1 MGEYDSGR
9 TMMERSYVRENE
21 AERARLKA
29 VVDRLTDVDLVRA
42 MSEDWTVGVG
52 LMHLAF
58 WDGLSLAKFE
68 EWERTGEVQIPPMRD
83 MVDGINQA
91 MLPWWRSIAPAQV
104 RHAVVAAAEAVDH
117 KAETLP
123 APIVE
128 AILAV
133 RPRSLTRAIHRR
145 QHLDQIERALTR

>member
-1 MGEYDSGR
+1 MD
-9 TMMERSYVRENE
+9 RSYVAENA

-29 VVDRLTDVDLVRA
+29 IVARLTDADLARPL
-42 MSEDWTVGVG
+42 SQDWTVGVG

-91 MLPWWRSIAPAQV
+91 MVPWWRTIAPAQV
-104 RHAVVAAAEAVDH
+104 KHAVVAAAEAVDH
-117 KAETLP
+117 QAATLP
-123 APIVE
+123 APIIE
-128 AILAV
+128 AILAL
-133 RPRSLTRAIHRR
+133 RPQSLRRANHRR
-145 QHLDQIERALTR
+145 QHLDQIERALAG

>member
-1 MGEYDSGR
+1 
-9 TMMERSYVRENE
+9 MERSYVVENE

-29 VVDRLTDVDLVRA
+29 IVDRLTDGDLARA

-58 WDGLSLAKFE
+58 WDGLSLSKFE
-68 EWERTGEVQIPPMRD
+68 EWERTGAVQIPPLQD
-83 MVDGINQA
+83 MVDGINHA
-91 MLPWWRSIAPAQV
+91 MLPWWRTIAPAQI
-104 RHAVVAAAEAVDH
+104 RHAVVAAAEVVDR

-123 APIVE
+123 APIIE

-133 RPRSLTRAIHRR
+133 RPRSLARATHRR
-145 QHLDQIERALTR
+145 QHLDQIERALAG

>member
-1 MGEYDSGR
+1 
-9 TMMERSYVRENE
+9 MERSYVAENDV
-21 AERARLKA
+21 ERARLKA
-29 VVDRLTDVDLVRA
+29 IVARLTDADMARA

-58 WDGLSLAKFE
+58 WDGLSLSKFE
-68 EWERTGEVQIPPMRD
+68 EWERTGTVEIPAMRD

-91 MLPWWRSIAPAQV
+91 MLPWWRTIAPAQV
-104 RHAVVAAAEAVDH
+104 RHAVVAAAEAVDR

-123 APIVE
+123 VPIIE

-133 RPRSLTRAIHRR
+133 RPRSLTRAGHRR
-145 QHLDQIERALTR
+145 QHLDQIERALAG